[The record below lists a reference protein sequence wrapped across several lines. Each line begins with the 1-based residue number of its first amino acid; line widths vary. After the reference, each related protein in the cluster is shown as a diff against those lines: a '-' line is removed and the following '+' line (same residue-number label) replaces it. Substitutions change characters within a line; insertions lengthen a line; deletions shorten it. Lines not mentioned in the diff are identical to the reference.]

1 LECRSCPRTREHNR
15 VPFQSISESIIEE
28 LGPSAEERLYQEM
41 KCTAGGVMLLV
52 RLHADL
58 LGQPP
63 EVIREL
69 RTFDLHPDVA
79 ALPAIT
85 RLQNTYT
92 WLERQFGSSN
102 AARAVVETAAQVLK
116 QASAVIAD

>member
-1 LECRSCPRTREHNR
+1 
-15 VPFQSISESIIEE
+15 
-28 LGPSAEERLYQEM
+28 
-41 KCTAGGVMLLV
+41 MLLV

-58 LGQPP
+58 MDQSP

-79 ALPAIT
+79 ALPAIA
-85 RLQNTYT
+85 RLQTTYT
-92 WLERQFGSSN
+92 WLERRFGSAN

-116 QASAVIAD
+116 QASAVVAD